1 MSNEFQDLLQS
12 KGIISHHSCPSTP
25 QQNGVAER
33 KNHHLLDMVRTLLLE
48 SSVPPRF
55 WCEALCTSVYLINRL
70 PSPTLNHVSSLS
82 CLVILLY
89 ILIFAHLV
97 VFVLC
102 ISLLMNDI
110 NLLLSLLSVF
120 FLVMLSLKRVM
131 FVMTLMFVVYE
142 FLGM

>member
-12 KGIISHHSCPSTP
+12 KGIISQRSCPSTQ

-55 WCEALCTSVYLINRL
+55 WCEALSTSVYLINPL

-89 ILIFAHLV
+89 ILIFAYLV